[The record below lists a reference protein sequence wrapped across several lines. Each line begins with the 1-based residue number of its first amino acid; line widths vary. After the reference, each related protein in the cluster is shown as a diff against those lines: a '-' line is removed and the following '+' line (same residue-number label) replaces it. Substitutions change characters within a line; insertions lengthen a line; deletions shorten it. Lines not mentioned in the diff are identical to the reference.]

1 MHGAKVKNIPL
12 CFDTHNKTVYTVRN
26 TTIVYDI
33 GILLGHAVAQL
44 VETLHYKSEGRR
56 LDSRWCHWNFSLT

>member
-1 MHGAKVKNIPL
+1 MFMTGPYCMKIQELRIIIEDIPL
-12 CFDTHNKTVYTVRN
+12 RFDTHNKTFYTVRN

-44 VETLHYKSEGRR
+44 V
-56 LDSRWCHWNFSLT
+56 